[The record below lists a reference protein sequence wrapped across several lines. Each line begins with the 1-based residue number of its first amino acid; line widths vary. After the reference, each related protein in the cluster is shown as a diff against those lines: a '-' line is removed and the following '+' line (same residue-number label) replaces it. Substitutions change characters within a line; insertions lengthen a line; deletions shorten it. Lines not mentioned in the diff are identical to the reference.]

1 VPGETPL
8 NLPHLGW
15 GIGLRAE
22 HSPALLNGWPE
33 VDWFEVI
40 TENVMDSQGRA
51 RAVVEAVAERYP
63 VVLHGVSM
71 NIGASEALDMGYLD
85 RVAALA
91 EALEP
96 AWISDHLC
104 WTGLGGHNSHDLL
117 PLPYTEESLA
127 HVVSRVR
134 QVQAHLGRPLVLENP
149 SSYVTFRAST
159 MPEST
164 FLARLAEEADC
175 GLLIDLNN
183 VAVSCFNHGWDPD
196 TYLGHIP
203 SERVVQLHLAGHSD
217 LGTHRV
223 DTHDG
228 PVSEEV
234 WALYRSFYRRIGGA
248 STLVEWDASLPAL
261 SVLIAEADRA
271 RAIAE
276 GRPVPARGQHHSEEG
291 VPHPLHRRVRE
302 VSR

>member
-1 VPGETPL
+1 MPGETPL
-8 NLPHLGW
+8 GLPHLGW
-15 GIGLRAE
+15 GVGLRAE
-22 HSPALLNGWPE
+22 HTPALLGDWPA

-71 NIGASEALDMGYLD
+71 NIGASDPLDLRYLD
-85 RVAALA
+85 GVAALA
-91 EALEP
+91 EALKP

-127 HVVSRVR
+127 HVASRVR

-159 MPEST
+159 MAESV

-196 TYLGHIP
+196 AYLAEIP
-203 SERVVQLHLAGHSD
+203 SGRVVQLHLAGHSD

-228 PVSEEV
+228 QVSEEV
-234 WALYRSFYRRIGGA
+234 WSLYRRFYARIGGA
-248 STLVEWDASLPAL
+248 STLVEWDASLPPL

-276 GRPVPARGQHHSEEG
+276 GRPVTARGDTASDVA
-291 VPHPLHRRVRE
+291 VPHPLHRRVQE
-302 VSR
+302 VAL